1 MGLLN
6 STYII
11 ELLGRLH
18 EGPRVISAH
27 SRFRWHCPDHRRPLP
42 RSPRVEWYCCC
53 FLGMMI
59 EQPVSVGWPAPG
71 VLALKGEMACILYLG
86 DAQWALGIH
95 FLFHIWCRVF
105 AASESEVLGR
115 SLGTA
120 KTPLC
125 ERSPPEP
132 SLSQSWSLSA
142 WGQVHQWGIWKHH
155 IHLFVTG
162 CDRQVNANGFFF

>member
-1 MGLLN
+1 MARKFQVSFCCLFYKNPISIVKCPYTSYGILDKSCFFTYKMGLLN

-42 RSPRVEWYCCC
+42 RSPWVEWYCCC

-59 EQPVSVGWPAPG
+59 EPPVSVGWPAPG

-86 DAQWALGIH
+86 DAQWAPGIH
-95 FLFHIWCRVF
+95 FLFHI
-105 AASESEVLGR
+105 
-115 SLGTA
+115 
-120 KTPLC
+120 
-125 ERSPPEP
+125 
-132 SLSQSWSLSA
+132 
-142 WGQVHQWGIWKHH
+142 
-155 IHLFVTG
+155 
-162 CDRQVNANGFFF
+162 